1 MEHARS
7 APAVY
12 RLAIAICLLLQAAQ
26 GASVV
31 RLYPVDD
38 TTRDPSFRTFVK
50 RLRSAVEAR
59 DAKALRKL
67 VDAEVVVGSGK
78 DDTGWAKFVAK
89 WHPEDENSEVWTALA
104 DMISLG
110 FVREHPSLFVS
121 PYLVWRFPRE
131 LSMEGHLVVVRDK
144 AALRVEPSPNAL
156 ATALLSFDIVERLGP
171 SRHGEDMVEW
181 IPVRTLEG
189 QTGYVNARD
198 VMSPLMPRA
207 QFALRRGHWALVA
220 LEGPDQ

>member
-1 MEHARS
+1 MEDH
-7 APAVY
+7 V
-12 RLAIAICLLLQAAQ
+12 
-26 GASVV
+26 
-31 RLYPVDD
+31 
-38 TTRDPSFRTFVK
+38 
-50 RLRSAVEAR
+50 
-59 DAKALRKL
+59 
-67 VDAEVVVGSGK
+67 
-78 DDTGWAKFVAK
+78 
-89 WHPEDENSEVWTALA
+89 
-104 DMISLG
+104 
-110 FVREHPSLFVS
+110 
-121 PYLVWRFPRE
+121 
-131 LSMEGHLVVVRDK
+131 VVVRDK
-144 AALRVEPSPNAL
+144 AALRVEPSPKAL